1 MTATK
6 LDGVLIA
13 KQIKEDVAAEVTALA
28 AKGIVPGLA
37 VVLVGADPAS
47 QVYVRSK
54 ARTCE
59 QLGIYSEKYELPA
72 ETTTEELM
80 VLIDDL
86 NHKDSVDGILVQSP
100 LPKQIDTPLILE
112 AVLPE
117 KDVDGFH
124 PVNVGR
130 LVMKKDSLVPC
141 TPAGIIEMLKRYD
154 VSIAGK
160 HAVVIGR
167 SDIVGKPISLL
178 LLHNDATVTICHSRT
193 KDLASICRQADILV
207 AAIGRPAMV
216 TGDFIKPGAVV
227 IDVGVN
233 RVEDVDQVR
242 STFADSAARI
252 AEIEK
257 KGYTLV
263 GDVHSDSAGEVASLL
278 TPVPGGVGQ
287 LTIALLMKNTV
298 KAAKMRRR

>member
-13 KQIKEDVAAEVTALA
+13 KQIKEDVAAEVAELA
-28 AKGIVPGLA
+28 THGIRPGLA
-37 VVLVGADPAS
+37 VVLVGTDPAS
-47 QVYVRSK
+47 QVYVRNK

-72 ETTTEELM
+72 DTMTGELLTLIET
-80 VLIDDL
+80 L
-86 NHKDSVDGILVQSP
+86 NQKDSIDGILVQSP

-112 AVLPE
+112 AVIPE

-141 TPAGIIEMLKRYD
+141 TPAGIIEMLRRYD
-154 VSIAGK
+154 VSISGK

-193 KDLASICRQADILV
+193 KDLASVCKEADILV
-207 AAIGRPAMV
+207 AAIGRPGMV
-216 TGDFIKPGAVV
+216 TADFIKPGAVV

-233 RVEDVDQVR
+233 RVEDAELVKNIFGNDAQR
-242 STFADSAARI
+242 LADI
-252 AEIEK
+252 AN
-257 KGYTLV
+257 KGYTIA
-263 GDVHSDSAGEVASLL
+263 GDVHYKDALEVAGLL

-287 LTIALLMKNTV
+287 LTIAMLMKNTV
-298 KAAKMRRR
+298 KAAKMRRK

>member
-1 MTATK
+1 MRKNSRGESMTATK

-13 KQIKEDVAAEVTALA
+13 KQIKEDVAAEVSALA
-28 AKGIVPGLA
+28 AQGIIPGLA
-37 VVLVGADPAS
+37 VVLVGVDPAS

-54 ARTCE
+54 ARNCE

-80 VLIDDL
+80 ALIDTL
-86 NHKDSVDGILVQSP
+86 NHKESVDGILVQSP

-112 AVLPE
+112 ALLPE

-130 LVMKKDSLVPC
+130 LVMKKDSLLPC
-141 TPAGIIEMLKRYD
+141 TPAGIIEMLRRYD

-193 KDLASICRQADILV
+193 KDLASISRQADILV
-207 AAIGRPAMV
+207 AAIGR
-216 TGDFIKPGAVV
+216 
-227 IDVGVN
+227 
-233 RVEDVDQVR
+233 
-242 STFADSAARI
+242 
-252 AEIEK
+252 
-257 KGYTLV
+257 
-263 GDVHSDSAGEVASLL
+263 H
-278 TPVPGGVGQ
+278 
-287 LTIALLMKNTV
+287 
-298 KAAKMRRR
+298 